1 MEITPLNQMK
11 VPDYYQQIVKTKGE
25 LIYLQKENSKASEQL
40 KNIHANYTL
49 GLDKETV
56 EVLNK
61 AHAKKLEPY
70 LEIDRVLQTGIN
82 QVQAEEMAY
91 KPPKQLKAKI

>member
-1 MEITPLNQMK
+1 
-11 VPDYYQQIVKTKGE
+11 
-25 LIYLQKENSKASEQL
+25 
-40 KNIHANYTL
+40 
-49 GLDKETV
+49 V